1 MENEMEQIKQTDTWT
16 HLGEVKNI
24 SREKLVKMMFL
35 SNAIE
40 NGWEIR
46 KKNNSYIFRKKHDN
60 KKEIFDNEYLTTFI
74 KENMVN

>member
-1 MENEMEQIKQTDTWT
+1 MEQIKQTDTWN

>member
-1 MENEMEQIKQTDTWT
+1 MENEMEQIKQTDTWN

>member
-1 MENEMEQIKQTDTWT
+1 MENEMEQIKQTDTWN

-60 KKEIFDNEYLTTFI
+60 KKEIFDNEYPTTFI
-74 KENMVN
+74 KENTVN

>member
-1 MENEMEQIKQTDTWT
+1 MEQIKQTDTWN

-35 SNAIE
+35 SYAIE